1 MPDGKNVSPER
12 FPQMRD
18 TALPPARVESE
29 LKERLTEYA
38 RKQDRTISWVI
49 EKAVEEYLERHG
61 DEG

>member
-1 MPDGKNVSPER
+1 
-12 FPQMRD
+12 MRD